1 MRYDTAQNMNS
12 CFTVCTPGV
21 SYNMMC
27 IDYKQY
33 CSFPVYILSIWFRCW
48 RLETLTYFGLL
59 CYFHAHKTENKEIST
74 GPPCM
79 KSDYRLVSTWYILY
93 TRHLVT
99 FTSMSAM
106 GGAVSGSL
114 AGTAVAYIMSLVGWK
129 SAGVAERYVGATPLH
144 HGEKRKRES
153 RTGVHGRERPTYI
166 TRFRKTVRSVPTR
179 GPLRYG
185 SR

>member
-12 CFTVCTPGV
+12 CFTVRTPGV

-129 SAGVAERYVGATPLH
+129 SAGVAERYVGATPLTTERNASGSH
-144 HGEKRKRES
+144 EQAYMDANDLPTLPDFAKRYAASPR
-153 RTGVHGRERPTYI
+153 VDP
-166 TRFRKTVRSVPTR
+166 
-179 GPLRYG
+179 
-185 SR
+185 